1 MKACI
6 AVPWQINPFLRHMGR
21 LALCK
26 GEGEGEG
33 SGWAID
39 V

>member
-1 MKACI
+1 MAD
-6 AVPWQINPFLRHMGR
+6 QSFLRHMGR